1 MNNALPVSQLVISA
15 TIPANHS
22 RYVADIDRKSFAN
35 NIDLSINS
43 VTVKIDTTALY
54 NITATN
60 TFVARKEGGKT
71 TTVTIHAGYYN
82 KDSLK
87 TAMQNYVNFTDDG
100 YAYPIGDAYD
110 VDMSGASDL
119 QRILGWNRI
128 QEYGVRGYRP
138 VDISNGLNC
147 VKLYSNIVKQMIPN
161 HTTTLCDCFIF
172 SAMGLQNIT
181 SLSHLNIPVR
191 DVVELDNIQFD
202 LRNRYDEPISIAC
215 DVYVTMRL
223 SVNLK
228 V

>member
-22 RYVADIDRKSFAN
+22 HYVVDIDRKSFAS

-60 TFVARKEGGKT
+60 TFVARKNDGKT
-71 TTVTIHAGYYN
+71 TTVSLNAGYYD
-82 KDSLK
+82 KDSLQ
-87 TAMQNYVNFTDDG
+87 TAMQGYVRYTDNG
-100 YAYPIGDAYD
+100 YAYPAGDAYD
-110 VDMSGASDL
+110 LDLSGASDL
-119 QRILGWNRI
+119 QRIFGWNRI
-128 QEYGVRGYRP
+128 QQYGVSGYHP

-147 VKLYSNIVKQMIPN
+147 VKVYCNLVKQMIPN
-161 HTTTLCDCFIF
+161 YTTTLCDCFIF
-172 SAMGLQNIT
+172 SATGLQNIT
-181 SLSHLNIPVR
+181 SLSHLNIPVN
-191 DVVELDNIQFD
+191 DVIDIDTIQFD
-202 LRNRYDEPISIAC
+202 LRNRYDEPISIGC
-215 DVYVTMRL
+215 DVYITMRL

>member
-1 MNNALPVSQLVISA
+1 MNNALPISQLVISS
-15 TIPANHS
+15 TIPANQSH
-22 RYVADIDRKSFAN
+22 YVADIDKKSFN
-35 NIDLSINS
+35 SNVELSINS
-43 VTVKIDTTALY
+43 ITVKIDTTALY
-54 NITATN
+54 NIPKTN
-60 TFVARKEGGKT
+60 SFVARSESGDK
-71 TTVTIHAGYYN
+71 TVTLNAGYYD
-82 KDSLK
+82 KDTIK
-87 TAMQNYVNFTDDG
+87 TAMKNYIAYTDDG

-223 SVNLK
+223 SVNVK